1 MLRQHIGSKQSAIA
15 PGWYSKS
22 IWISLKCKIRIV
34 GDPGVGGIG
43 GIIGGLGT
51 LGSVIFQSK
60 LFNISVIQYLNL
72 NN

>member
-1 MLRQHIGSKQSAIA
+1 
-15 PGWYSKS
+15 
-22 IWISLKCKIRIV
+22 V
-34 GDPGVGGIG
+34 GETG

-72 NN
+72 KN